1 MYKITLLVLFT
12 GLLWPC
18 EAQENNT
25 FLTDFNDNPT
35 WTESYNGVWK
45 SVVNQPQEV
54 NLLNTSGSSPR
65 EEALA
70 KIEGS
75 KFPLEKTEIKAFSKN
90 GKTYIRLPLEDGERI
105 FGLGLNFKTV
115 EQRGRIMRLHM
126 DHYGGKDDGRTHA
139 PTPFFVS
146 TSGYGL
152 LINSAK
158 YIDVYMGTGVT
169 KDSKNPAISR
179 DRNTDKKWTA
189 QPKSD
194 NIEIIIPDDG
204 VELILFAGKNIQE
217 TVQRFNLYCG
227 GGFIPPKWGLGFWQ
241 RTPTLY
247 GEKEVQEEVDS
258 FVKNNFP
265 IDVVGLEP
273 GWHSKS
279 YPCTFEWDKTRFPN
293 PKPFVE
299 SMAKQGIHLNS
310 WINPYVSPSSSI
322 YEKIKPFTATHTVWT
337 GIVPDF
343 LVPEAHKIMT
353 DQFEK
358 NVVSVGV
365 SGLKIDEVD
374 GFDRWLW
381 PDYAQFPSGLDG
393 ETMRSIYGT
402 LTQKWSA
409 DMYRKQNTRT
419 YGLVRAG
426 NVGSVSLPYVIYN
439 DYYKHEDFIT
449 ALINSS
455 FAGVLWTPEVRSSG
469 SSEDWIRR
477 MQSVC
482 FSPMAMIN
490 AWADGTK
497 PWSYPE
503 VYEYCQDV
511 AFLRMQL
518 LPYIYTAFS
527 EYYFKGIPPFRAMAM
542 EEGFTNIPEMI
553 EQGDLNSTDNPYL
566 AALKKEIK
574 DQYMMGESML
584 VAPMFAGQKTRTV
597 VLPKGKWY
605 DFYTGELIGNGGII
619 TASHGLDKI
628 PLYVKDGAIIPMMKQ
643 IRNTSEWGDDTTL
656 EVRVYGNQPNEF
668 VLYDDDGKSYD
679 YEEGSYTQKVLKT
692 TVQKGKLKG
701 SVSKIT
707 ERETWSYGTVNWNFM
722 TK

>member
-1 MYKITLLVLFT
+1 M
-12 GLLWPC
+12 
-18 EAQENNT
+18 
-25 FLTDFNDNPT
+25 
-35 WTESYNGVWK
+35 
-45 SVVNQPQEV
+45 
-54 NLLNTSGSSPR
+54 
-65 EEALA
+65 
-70 KIEGS
+70 
-75 KFPLEKTEIKAFSKN
+75 
-90 GKTYIRLPLEDGERI
+90 
-105 FGLGLNFKTV
+105 
-115 EQRGRIMRLHM
+115 
-126 DHYGGKDDGRTHA
+126 
-139 PTPFFVS
+139 
-146 TSGYGL
+146 
-152 LINSAK
+152 
-158 YIDVYMGTGVT
+158 
-169 KDSKNPAISR
+169 
-179 DRNTDKKWTA
+179 
-189 QPKSD
+189 
-194 NIEIIIPDDG
+194 
-204 VELILFAGKNIQE
+204 
-217 TVQRFNLYCG
+217 
-227 GGFIPPKWGLGFWQ
+227 
-241 RTPTLY
+241 
-247 GEKEVQEEVDS
+247 
-258 FVKNNFP
+258 
-265 IDVVGLEP
+265 
-273 GWHSKS
+273 
-279 YPCTFEWDKTRFPN
+279 
-293 PKPFVE
+293 
-299 SMAKQGIHLNS
+299 
-310 WINPYVSPSSSI
+310 
-322 YEKIKPFTATHTVWT
+322 
-337 GIVPDF
+337 
-343 LVPEAHKIMT
+343 
-353 DQFEK
+353 
-358 NVVSVGV
+358 
-365 SGLKIDEVD
+365 
-374 GFDRWLW
+374 
-381 PDYAQFPSGLDG
+381 
-393 ETMRSIYGT
+393 
-402 LTQKWSA
+402 
-409 DMYRKQNTRT
+409 
-419 YGLVRAG
+419 VRAG

-542 EEGFTNIPEMI
+542 EEGFTNIPEII
-553 EQGDLNSTDNPYL
+553 EQGDLNSTDNPYV

-574 DQYMMGESML
+574 NQYMMGESML

-643 IRNTSEWGDDTTL
+643 IRNTSEWGNDTTL

-707 ERETWSYGTVNWNFM
+707 ERETWSYGIINWNFM